1 MKQVKEL
8 VVISGKG
15 GTGKTSIVGSFAAL
29 AENAVLAD
37 CDVDAADLHL
47 ILKPEISESHEF
59 YGMKKAYINR
69 EKCTECGECERL
81 CNFKAIKD
89 FKVIDIACEGC
100 GVCFHACPTG
110 AVEMK
115 DHVAGH
121 WFVSETKYGPM
132 VHAKLG
138 IAEANSGLLVSK
150 VKERAA
156 NIAQQDGRELILVDG
171 PPGIGCPVIASLGN
185 ANAVLLVTEPTLSG
199 IHDMERVLELA
210 KHFGVQPLI
219 LINKYDINMDNTLRI
234 EEYCKKENI
243 KAVGKLPYDEVFTKA
258 QVHKQPVIDY
268 SGASDE
274 IVKEIKT
281 LWQSILKVIA

>member
-47 ILKPEISESHEF
+47 ILKPSTSESHDF

-69 EKCTECGECERL
+69 EKCVECGECEKL
-81 CNFKAIKD
+81 CNFKAIRD
-89 FKVIDIACEGC
+89 FKVIGIACEGC
-100 GVCFHACPTG
+100 GVCFHACAAG
-110 AVEMK
+110 AVEMRE
-115 DHVAGH
+115 HLAGNF
-121 WFVSETKYGPM
+121 FVSETRYGPM

-150 VKERAA
+150 VKEYAN
-156 NIAQQDGRELILVDG
+156 NIARENGRKLILVDG

-185 ANAVLLVTEPTLSG
+185 ADAVLLVAEPTLSG
-199 IHDMERVLELA
+199 IHDLKRVIKLA
-210 KHFGVQPLI
+210 EHFGIKPLV
-219 LINKYDINMDNTLRI
+219 LINKFDINKYNAQQI
-234 EEYCKKENI
+234 EEFCREQNI
-243 KAVGKLPYDEVFTKA
+243 EMLGKLPYDEIFTKA
-258 QVHKQPVIDY
+258 QVHGLPVVEY
-268 SGASDE
+268 AGADNE
-274 IVKEIKT
+274 TVREIKA
-281 LWQSILKVIA
+281 LWQNVLKVMA